1 MSKFKLR
8 WFGRT
13 ALLMLVLSASVA
25 LAGNQRRSLGPREV
39 QAGVI
44 TGYVGCDDTGAPAR
58 FASVLII
65 PIPASY
71 ASGQSAVAP
80 ALDSGLFARL
90 RSHEVAKTN
99 LDGEYT
105 LANVSPG
112 SYFVLAELDGYLSP
126 VWQFD
131 EDDLKDMTP
140 ETFKTAAALLPTVQV
155 EAGKTVHADITLE
168 RGASVSGTVTYADGS
183 PAIGV
188 GVRLEAAA
196 DGSEGK
202 RPLLDGLMH
211 GSMGT
216 SDDRGDYRITGLPSG
231 KYVLGVTLPG
241 QVLFSNP
248 MAAASK
254 EVPAWYLAQGDT
266 VTIYSEKTFHR
277 KDAKVFTVKQGDN
290 LSGVDVELPLHGLHS
305 IYGRV
310 IAEGD
315 QPAIAWGFVS
325 LQDIDD
331 NQFNSQTVI
340 FADASF
346 QFSDLPPG
354 NYKLTT
360 RDLSDVVPQ
369 LIEPSPGHTPYSYKA
384 GGIDVEVM
392 DKDLNDVAIVLH
404 GNSKP
409 TPSPDTPNQN

>member
-1 MSKFKLR
+1 M
-8 WFGRT
+8 
-13 ALLMLVLSASVA
+13 
-25 LAGNQRRSLGPREV
+25 
-39 QAGVI
+39 I

-65 PIPASY
+65 PIPVSY
-71 ASGQSAVAP
+71 ASGQAAGAP
-80 ALDSGLFARL
+80 ALDSALFARL
-90 RSHEVAKTN
+90 RSHDVAKTN

-105 LANVSPG
+105 LANISPG

-168 RGASVSGTVTYADGS
+168 RGASVSGTVTYEDGS

-188 GVRLEAAA
+188 GVRLEAAR
-196 DGSEGK
+196 DDSERK

-211 GSMGT
+211 SAMGT
-216 SDDRGDYRITGLPSG
+216 SDDRGDYRISGWPGG

-241 QVLFSNP
+241 QALFSNP

-254 EVPAWYLAQGDT
+254 EVPTWYLAQGGT
-266 VTIYSEKTFHR
+266 ITIYSEKTFHR

-315 QPAIAWGFVS
+315 QPAVVWGFVS
-325 LQDIDD
+325 LRDIDD

-340 FADASF
+340 FADGSF
-346 QFSDLPPG
+346 QFSDLPSG
-354 NYKLTT
+354 NYQLTT
-360 RDLSDVVPQ
+360 QDLSDVVPQ
-369 LIEPSPGHTPYSYKA
+369 RVEPSPEHRPYSYKT
-384 GGIDVEVM
+384 GSIDLEVV
-392 DKDLNDVAIVLH
+392 DKDLNGVAIVIH
-404 GNSKP
+404 GSSQP
-409 TPSPDTPNQN
+409 TESPNTTNQN